1 MTTSETKDR
10 ATGATKSVR
19 NGAGGAIGAARDAA
33 SGAADQVRAGAS
45 TAAEAVPEVVSMIRG
60 GVDGVAERLPDAL
73 EAARTGAAATA
84 DSLREMPQ
92 PTLRVLAALSIG
104 MGLGLY
110 VAGAPRLVTIAAL
123 TPALLAGLTVV
134 ANESARP
141 AKG

>member
-10 ATGATKSVR
+10 ATGVTKSMR
-19 NGAGGAIGAARDAA
+19 DGAGDAFGAARDAA
-33 SGAADQVRAGAS
+33 SGAADQVRA
-45 TAAEAVPEVVSMIRG
+45 

-92 PTLRVLAALSIG
+92 PTLRLLAALSIG

-110 VAGAPRLVTIAAL
+110 LAGAPRLVTVAAF
-123 TPALLAGLTVV
+123 TPAVLAGLTVV
-134 ANESARP
+134 ANESGART
-141 AKG
+141 KS